1 MTRYLTIAL
10 LGSFSLG
17 SMLLRSPDDAGGGG
31 DPAPAGDVAGT
42 TILTEKTADATPDD
56 QTKPNPLVEKST
68 DGVTKPDPNVKKPD
82 GLADEKKDDGK
93 PDDKAKSENEYLG
106 AVEEYDIKT
115 PEGFDVDEEI
125 KGEFTAAAKEI
136 GLSQKGVERL
146 VAIQTKMEENQA
158 KRTAELIKGWGED
171 VRKDKEIG
179 GKDFDANAAAGRQ
192 FLADF
197 GNEKVSVLLD
207 KTGLGNHPEVV
218 RMFVRAGKAMGEA
231 RAEKGTNANGKQ
243 DAADIL
249 YGSS

>member
-1 MTRYLTIAL
+1 MTKLLMEYLGRGACEGEAEG
-10 LGSFSLG
+10 GSG
-17 SMLLRSPDDAGGGG
+17 AGAGGEGAAGG
-31 DPAPAGDVAGT
+31 Q
-42 TILTEKTADATPDD
+42 TILTEKGPADATVDD

-106 AVEEYDIKT
+106 AVETYDIKT
-115 PEGFDVDEEI
+115 PEGFEVDEEI
-125 KGEFTAAAKEI
+125 KGEFTTAAKEI

-158 KRTAELIKGWGED
+158 KRTADLVKAWGED

-179 GKDFDANAAAGRQ
+179 GKDFEANAAYGRQ

-197 GNEKVSVLLD
+197 GNEKVGVLLD

-231 RAEKGTNANGKQ
+231 RAEKGGNSNDKK
-243 DAADIL
+243 DAAEIL